1 MEGQGPALVRARVVA
16 VRPAVNATR
25 CIYGSAV
32 RPDNATFC
40 PNCGRPFDLTVR
52 PPDWAEQSITMR
64 FVTAVK
70 LGFGFALGG
79 AAFGALISA
88 IVLIAAALLAQRLF

>member
-1 MEGQGPALVRARVVA
+1 
-16 VRPAVNATR
+16 
-25 CIYGSAV
+25 
-32 RPDNATFC
+32 
-40 PNCGRPFDLTVR
+40 
-52 PPDWAEQSITMR
+52 MR